1 MTEALYFIEENRE
14 CPFVLYFTS
23 VIPHTRIM
31 PSERLRGRIAA
42 GLYSDY
48 IQELDSH
55 VGRNLAA
62 IERIQI
68 SGRTLVFFTSDNG
81 SAASDFKG
89 LQ

>member
-1 MTEALYFIEENRE
+1 MTKALYFIEENRE
-14 CPFVLYFTS
+14 RPFVLYFTS

-68 SGRTLVFFTSDNG
+68 SGRTLVLFTSDNG

-89 LQ
+89 SQ